1 VVYAQNLSSKGV
13 PKMVQQDVETIET
26 LDEDVQQLD
35 VEVTQ
40 QADGEVA
47 ETLEEE
53 AQQIAIE
60 QGYFEGSIPS
70 DIPPP
75 PGLLPKRAELARFIQ
90 WRRRAAAE
98 LEQLKEVT
106 GHRSVG
112 R

>member
-75 PGLLPKRAELARFIQ
+75 QVFCRNAPSWRASSNGAVAL
-90 WRRRAAAE
+90 RR
-98 LEQLKEVT
+98 
-106 GHRSVG
+106 SWNS
-112 R
+112 